1 MVVQSV
7 DSMTVD
13 SEDTFDDD
21 NVIKILYSYFI

>member
-21 NVIKILYSYFI
+21 NVIKICIFI